1 MRNIVCY
8 SPNGRHNFYCY
19 RTVLRKWEKRWI
31 ESMYT
36 YFKKDTPPI
45 LLVDTT
51 YANEGSS
58 PIDKETGKH
67 IQRKIEWQD
76 PETRKC
82 YRSIIL
88 QTW

>member
-1 MRNIVCY
+1 MYVILLMEDITFTVREPSY
-8 SPNGRHNFYCY
+8 ENGKDGGLNQCI
-19 RTVLRKWEKRWI
+19 LILKE
-31 ESMYT
+31 
-36 YFKKDTPPI
+36 DTPPI